1 MQAYPLQVHRD
12 VAETQV
18 LTHIVLIFILTDLRH
33 RSWYVSSRSCIGIAF
48 RDTTILFEL
57 SLSQRWFVVEAL
69 ATSRGRCMEV
79 VLIVISGVFNFEV
92 LVNGFIMYSV
102 NKNQSS

>member
-1 MQAYPLQVHRD
+1 MVH
-12 VAETQV
+12 
-18 LTHIVLIFILTDLRH
+18 FK
-33 RSWYVSSRSCIGIAF
+33 
-48 RDTTILFEL
+48 L

-79 VLIVISGVFNFEV
+79 VLIVISGLFNFVV

-102 NKNQSS
+102 